1 MLSINAR
8 ELLAVERSSSLGTS
22 CVQFHSSDILRQFH
36 SSGLSTQA
44 GGTRSP
50 ILNAISQRILRWTE
64 TIDLVLAPQF
74 IRVKNNVLVDS
85 LFCPNQVQGSEWT
98 LKWEVFLQLN
108 KRWPVMID
116 LFATSLNHRCSLY
129 FLPFHD
135 PSSIGTDALLQ
146 NWDEYQVYAF
156 PPWSMIP
163 LVLKKL
169 RSSSGSS

>member
-8 ELLAVERSSSLGTS
+8 ELLEVERGLLHLAHLVSNST
-22 CVQFHSSDILRQFH
+22 VAIFSDN
-36 SSGLSTQA
+36 STALAYLHKQ

-50 ILNAISQRILRWTE
+50 ILNAISQRILRWME

-74 IRVKNNVLVDS
+74 IRGKNIVLVNS

-129 FLPFHD
+129 FF
-135 PSSIGTDALLQ
+135 
-146 NWDEYQVYAF
+146 
-156 PPWSMIP
+156 
-163 LVLKKL
+163 VL
-169 RSSSGSS
+169 S